1 MLTFWICKSYPGSK
15 NESKTRLYSIQ
26 QTLETIVHSE
36 RENCSPASSEDSS
49 MSVTEAERD
58 QLDSSSGTSEHG

>member
-15 NESKTRLYSIQ
+15 NESKRLYSIQ

-58 QLDSSSGTSEHG
+58 QLDSSSGICEYG